1 MTLGMPDFHQD
12 LLWFW
17 WCNPWRLHC
26 LRIEWLWISHVVF
39 IKFMYIVFWIHSFFV
54 KFNCVIGWW
63 FVESLVCCYWKLRSL
78 AVIPHETSSPWRARR
93 VRSEHQA
100 PCRASDLA
108 TTCHNLGAF
117 STSESCKKNHLLI
130 KCHSIIIIFNH
141 DFRDCRGKSHKIF
154 RIQTFIFLEPLP
166 RSSEPL

>member
-1 MTLGMPDFHQD
+1 MTLGMPDFHPD

-130 KCHSIIIIFNH
+130 KCHSIIFNH
-141 DFRDCRGKSHKIF
+141 
-154 RIQTFIFLEPLP
+154 IQSRFQGLP
-166 RSSEPL
+166 G